1 MILDPNVRATSHT
14 RLRARDH
21 YTSSTLTGRKG
32 RDQRS
37 MWMQDGR
44 KVLHGYLHGIE
55 WIMFHG
61 HSDYS
66 QLPPLGGR
74 PNTKPRDH
82 GTPNAHNHWFILFNH
97 EWGPAWIEIQW
108 NSLRLRAR
116 SHMTSH
122 YTRRYMTT
130 LHDFGGVLGRPSDT
144 FLWHPTISWSRL
156 LARVWSGPKPTYYYP
171 PKIARLTMP
180 GVSVPVHEVRFSV
193 ALFSLE
199 SLIAL
204 ITSTPEYCTHTHT
217 HRVSDGWIS
226 APFCVQ
232 AGYR

>member
-1 MILDPNVRATSHT
+1 
-14 RLRARDH
+14 
-21 YTSSTLTGRKG
+21 
-32 RDQRS
+32 

-130 LHDFGGVLGRPSDT
+130 LHDFGGVLGRPLDT

-156 LARVWSGPKPTYYYP
+156 LARVWSGPTPTNYYP

-217 HRVSDGWIS
+217 KGLGWMDIR
-226 APFCVQ
+226 PLLC
-232 AGYR
+232 AGRL